1 MRSSDAMS
9 QQQVLIRDAQHQALG
24 SKAVPQLKPAETLPV
39 PSVASQSPLVL
50 KRGCVHFQP
59 PVRASDT
66 AAVAGGALQ
75 VLIEPF
81 PDMCC

>member
-1 MRSSDAMS
+1 MAELH

-59 PVRASDT
+59 PTRASIT
-66 AAVAGGALQ
+66 TAVAGEAS
-75 VLIEPF
+75 
-81 PDMCC
+81 

>member
-1 MRSSDAMS
+1 MAELH
-9 QQQVLIRDAQHQALG
+9 QQQVLIRGAQHQALG

>member
-1 MRSSDAMS
+1 MTR
-9 QQQVLIRDAQHQALG
+9 QQAFIRDAQRQALG

-66 AAVAGGALQ
+66 AAVAGDASQ
-75 VLIEPF
+75 VLIEPL
-81 PDMCC
+81 PDMRR